1 MSNQLNIRRVKTRK
15 RRSRAIELR
24 GIIERSLYMVSE
36 FKKDI
41 QALADI
47 QVPVYEPR
55 MFTEKPE
62 YLGRGWG

>member
-1 MSNQLNIRRVKTRK
+1 
-15 RRSRAIELR
+15 
-24 GIIERSLYMVSE
+24 MVSE